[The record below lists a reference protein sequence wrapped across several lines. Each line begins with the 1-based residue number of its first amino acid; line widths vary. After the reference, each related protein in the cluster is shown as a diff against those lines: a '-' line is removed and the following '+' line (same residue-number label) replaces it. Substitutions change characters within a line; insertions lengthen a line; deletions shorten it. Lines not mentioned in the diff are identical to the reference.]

1 MRIGRRTTYYC
12 YDYWGS
18 AKKGLIPSL
27 YRLWE
32 RILSWIIFKGELRK
46 QSKRMR
52 KKRSEQWHGQ

>member
-1 MRIGRRTTYYC
+1 VRIGKKTAYYC

-32 RILSWIIFKGELRK
+32 RILSWIIFKQE
-46 QSKRMR
+46 MR
-52 KKRSEQWHGQ
+52 KANKRRFTKKGGE